1 MLDRTIPF
9 YNTIL
14 RCDDYRRKEIN
25 LPHGFSIVPYK
36 KGYEKEWAE
45 LEVSVGD
52 FDSLEEAQNYF
63 LQSYAQNQEVLFR
76 NVRFLLNEDNTVI
89 GSCIAWQDK
98 RQDSFVASL
107 HWLIVNEKYQGMG
120 FGKALCYEIMN
131 IFEEQG
137 RFPVYV
143 HTQPWSYKA
152 IFLYLSLGFKL
163 QKTDTFS
170 HYTNKYHKAMAT
182 LKQVVTD
189 EQFVLLTESSEE

>member
-1 MLDRTIPF
+1 MLDRTIPL

-14 RCDDYRRKEIN
+14 RCDNYRYKEVN
-25 LPHGFSIVPYK
+25 LPHGFSIVSYK
-36 KGYEKEWAE
+36 NGYEKAWAE
-45 LEVSVGD
+45 LEFSVGD
-52 FDSLEEAQNYF
+52 FDSPEEAQNYF
-63 LQSYAQNQEVLFR
+63 VKSYTQNQEALLR

-98 RQDSFVASL
+98 RIDSFVASL
-107 HWLIVNEKYQGMG
+107 HWLIVDEKYQGMG
-120 FGKALCYEIMN
+120 LGKALCCETMN

-137 RFPVYV
+137 RFPVYI

-170 HYTNKYHKAMAT
+170 HYTNEYHKAIST

-189 EQFVLLTESSEE
+189 EQFVLLTELSEE